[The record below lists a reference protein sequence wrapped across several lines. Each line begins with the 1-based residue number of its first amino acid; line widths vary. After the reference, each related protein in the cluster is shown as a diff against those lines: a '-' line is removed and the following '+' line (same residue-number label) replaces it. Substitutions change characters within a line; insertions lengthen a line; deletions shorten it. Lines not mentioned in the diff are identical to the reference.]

1 MSKTNKVADS
11 AAVVATLNVKSNE
24 DVEMGEL
31 PKDKQEGQRSNKK
44 TAEEFMDDVISRRYT
59 APLMLILALA
69 ENLPLLLGIIIV
81 YVFTGL
87 NGVKHL
93 DEYIIEVQ
101 HEADLVIESKIDSM
115 IDTTIAKMKAIYTHA
130 HATTTSGAVIDELVS
145 DEDFWSQIQFLSFW
159 TESIAMPYH
168 YPMISFTFECNG
180 HVVGTGFSDE
190 AGYDAYIAYYTDMTQ
205 AQSNT
210 TVCTPFAANNVN
222 TWEKVYRTEF
232 TDKDGWK
239 VIEGENFT
247 DHGTVSLHD
256 GRSEPIYQKAKSS
269 PLKCA
274 WSSIFVGLDPPHKL
288 SKTVANTMFKDS
300 KVHGM
305 VLSTISVD
313 EINVV
318 ISEISASAVG
328 MSMVILE
335 GENLKVIAATE
346 GKNTYTVEMCNNT
359 EVELYTFEQYAV
371 VVEDDNANRYHYLR
385 TYMDEH
391 PEFREEMMNQT
402 GDLSDENT
410 NHYPPVH
417 ATMVKTNGD
426 IELIAGI
433 HLSDACGLDYTIL
446 MIIDEKQM
454 VQEILAAKEK
464 AHEEIDTTTV
474 QIWTGIAL
482 SCTACS
488 ILGMMLIKAI
498 SKPISVVRRD
508 INRVAELDFNGD
520 IAKQVVFVS
529 EIKNMLDEY
538 MKLKFTLGDFNCFV
552 PPHILDELV
561 DLGDEAL
568 ERTAVAKDISVLFV
582 YVSNLSAASHN
593 SSADVVS
600 DFCNSFIGS
609 AIDHVTNMNGT
620 TIDFFG
626 DSLFAIF
633 NAPYDDPDYIKN
645 TMECANEILALGA
658 RVRGE
663 LMAVNPDFSL
673 IEIRIGLHC
682 GSALVGK
689 IGSKSRLKYCAV
701 GDTVNLGSRIENMN
715 RRYNSQMTCSAD
727 FLKALDDQAQNY
739 CTRPMEFVKV
749 QGRSEPV
756 LLYEIAGLINSIESS
771 VRQEFSE
778 HTDLFNAV
786 LEKKAAMD
794 EVEAHI
800 KKYGNNA
807 QFIKSAAFDVDEIKE
822 VKKLE

>member
-130 HATTTSGAVIDELVS
+130 HATTSSGAVIDELVS

-232 TDKDGWK
+232 KDKDGWK

-346 GKNTYTVEMCNNT
+346 AKKHIYC
-359 EVELYTFEQYAV
+359 
-371 VVEDDNANRYHYLR
+371 
-385 TYMDEH
+385 
-391 PEFREEMMNQT
+391 
-402 GDLSDENT
+402 GD
-410 NHYPPVH
+410 V
-417 ATMVKTNGD
+417 
-426 IELIAGI
+426 
-433 HLSDACGLDYTIL
+433 
-446 MIIDEKQM
+446 
-454 VQEILAAKEK
+454 
-464 AHEEIDTTTV
+464 
-474 QIWTGIAL
+474 
-482 SCTACS
+482 
-488 ILGMMLIKAI
+488 
-498 SKPISVVRRD
+498 
-508 INRVAELDFNGD
+508 
-520 IAKQVVFVS
+520 
-529 EIKNMLDEY
+529 
-538 MKLKFTLGDFNCFV
+538 
-552 PPHILDELV
+552 
-561 DLGDEAL
+561 
-568 ERTAVAKDISVLFV
+568 
-582 YVSNLSAASHN
+582 
-593 SSADVVS
+593 
-600 DFCNSFIGS
+600 
-609 AIDHVTNMNGT
+609 
-620 TIDFFG
+620 
-626 DSLFAIF
+626 
-633 NAPYDDPDYIKN
+633 
-645 TMECANEILALGA
+645 
-658 RVRGE
+658 
-663 LMAVNPDFSL
+663 
-673 IEIRIGLHC
+673 
-682 GSALVGK
+682 
-689 IGSKSRLKYCAV
+689 
-701 GDTVNLGSRIENMN
+701 
-715 RRYNSQMTCSAD
+715 
-727 FLKALDDQAQNY
+727 
-739 CTRPMEFVKV
+739 
-749 QGRSEPV
+749 
-756 LLYEIAGLINSIESS
+756 
-771 VRQEFSE
+771 
-778 HTDLFNAV
+778 
-786 LEKKAAMD
+786 
-794 EVEAHI
+794 
-800 KKYGNNA
+800 
-807 QFIKSAAFDVDEIKE
+807 
-822 VKKLE
+822 